1 MEYESRREMA
11 AASLAY
17 KCIEVAYLRIV
28 YHKHSSISGD
38 RLEMQSLF
46 RTIVQGNGEKIL

>member
-1 MEYESRREMA
+1 MVA
-11 AASLAY
+11 AALAF

-28 YHKHSSISGD
+28 YHKHSSVNGD

-46 RTIVQGNGEKIL
+46 RTIVQGNRKKI